1 LQKTGA
7 GRQHAKGS
15 KDAKRMKQDASE
27 LNLASERFSMPSE
40 GAVHAAHDGIITF
53 DEFQRIV
60 MINPAALRMFGCT
73 AEDALGSDFSRFI
86 PARLRADHAAHVR
99 DFTASNQAEKAL
111 TGPGSAL
118 GLRADGNE
126 FPIEATL
133 SRVDV
138 AGALGAQRFFTA
150 VLRDISK
157 EESLQAELDALKNRF
172 RVVFDLAPIPIL
184 ISDKDV
190 VVFTNRACEYLF
202 GARNRDQILGQ
213 SIYSLLRPES
223 HPAVRRQVSLVLC
236 GASGS
241 TLMSERI
248 VRFDG
253 SVREVEIAVAA
264 LPDHG
269 STTVQMVITDIT
281 QRNLERQLMEHSR
294 QELRR
299 LSASVVEAREEER
312 RRIARE
318 LHDELGQRLSALK
331 MDLSSLGHD
340 MHRPLYEERSMAMME
355 MLDETVASVRRIAAD
370 LRPMMLDDL
379 GLNAAIEWLARESA
393 RRIGLEVTV
402 HLGDV
407 DPPLDCRAS
416 TAVYRMVQEALTNV
430 ARHAHASDAHI
441 ELRQVGHELVLSVQ
455 DNGVGFPASA
465 TRKEGSFGLMG
476 MRERAYLLGGSLEV
490 DNPPG
495 GGGRITVRLPLQAAA
510 QRARNT
516 QGNAG
521 PPQGSLT
528 PPGGGLGEARP
539 GGRSEASP

>member
-1 LQKTGA
+1 
-7 GRQHAKGS
+7 
-15 KDAKRMKQDASE
+15 MKQDAAVSGQT
-27 LNLASERFSMPSE
+27 SDRFSKPNE
-40 GAVHAAHDGIITF
+40 GAVHAAHDGIITV

-73 AEDALGSDFSRFI
+73 AEDALGSALSRFI
-86 PARLRADHAAHVR
+86 PPRFRVAHAEHVR
-99 DFTASNQAEKAL
+99 DFAESEEAER
-111 TGPGSAL
+111 PIIRRGSVA
-118 GLRADGNE
+118 GLRADGSE
-126 FPIEATL
+126 FPIEATI

-138 AGALGAQRFFTA
+138 ANALGPQRFFTA

-157 EESLQAELDALKNRF
+157 EEELQAELDALKNRF
-172 RVVFDLAPIPIL
+172 RVVFDLAPIPIW

-190 VVFTNRACEYLF
+190 VVFANRACAGLF
-202 GARNRDQILGQ
+202 GAQSRDQILGK
-213 SIYSLLRPES
+213 SIYALLHPRS
-223 HPAVRRQVSLVLC
+223 HPGVRRQVSLTLA
-236 GASGS
+236 GATSAM
-241 TLMSERI
+241 LASECI
-248 VRFDG
+248 ARFDG

-281 QRNLERQLMEHSR
+281 QRNLERQQLEHSR

-340 MHRPLYEERSMAMME
+340 MHRPLYEERITAMME
-355 MLDETVASVRRIAAD
+355 MLDATVASVRRIAAD

-393 RRIGLEVTV
+393 RRMGLEVTV
-402 HLGDV
+402 HLGEV
-407 DPPLDCRAS
+407 DPALDSRAS

-430 ARHAHASDAHI
+430 ARHARATDAHI
-441 ELRQVGHELVLSVQ
+441 ELRQAGHELMLSVQ

-495 GGGRITVRLPLQAAA
+495 GGGRITVRLPLQAPAD
-510 QRARNT
+510 R
-516 QGNAG
+516 G
-521 PPQGSLT
+521 P
-528 PPGGGLGEARP
+528 RP
-539 GGRSEASP
+539 EASPS